1 MLLVSHKHVFHFSWR
16 YFDVHRTTFFFN
28 ALRSQNLR
36 CDYFIFFFVIVLYF
50 HNVLSPVS
58 HNLGSDFVYFF
69 LSYAFLDSLIS
80 TLPHLFSP
88 LHFSILPYQICLF
101 HCHFLPHFHNLSPLP
116 FLPLLL
122 FFPVFASTATSYF
135 PPSLFPSVTMA

>member
-1 MLLVSHKHVFHFSWR
+1 MSF
-16 YFDVHRTTFFFN
+16 TFLGDILMFIGRLFF
-28 ALRSQNLR
+28 LMHCGPKIFVVIIL
-36 CDYFIFFFVIVLYF
+36 FFFFVIVLYF

-101 HCHFLPHFHNLSPLP
+101 HCHFLPHSHNLSPLP

-122 FFPVFASTATSYF
+122 FFPVFASTATSHF